1 MSAGC
6 QLTSAAGSIAVLPDR
21 LAGFARLLR
30 DSAAELAASTP
41 RLARLAAEPSL
52 LAAAV
57 LDPTGALLTAELLA
71 GCLALLGSNYLQCQ
85 LLAEL
90 VLAAAAGYRLADQLD
105 RRISPVLRAGRQL
118 PVALI
123 TGVGQATRHGPLG
136 GTRAALA
143 EDPELAD
150 LTVTLI
156 AASAGLVGLPVTPAG
171 LARLTAGLY
180 RDGSPR
186 VVERPGLATDDRR
199 GPPRSVTDLMHGLTV
214 QAGQDDGGGL
224 VDVRVLDGPAG
235 RRVIVDITGTS
246 IWNLDPLY
254 RTPQATDFGADLR
267 GLAGQDSVMTRGVRQ
282 ALRLAGVAADDPI
295 MLVGHS
301 QGGLVAARL
310 AAVLTADRQYRVTH
324 LVTAGAPVGS
334 IRVPGSVS
342 VLALENAGD
351 PVPQLDGADN
361 PARPNWLTVRLP
373 AGADPALTG
382 HSTVSYLAGVQRLA
396 GCQDPGLDRWR
407 AGAAGFLTANDTH
420 TRVFQVRRDG

>member
-6 QLTSAAGSIAVLPDR
+6 QPASAGGIAVLPDR
-21 LAGFARLLR
+21 LTSFARLLR
-30 DSAAELAASTP
+30 DSAAELAACTP

-52 LAAAV
+52 LIAAA
-57 LDPTGALLTAELLA
+57 LDPAGALLVAELLA

-90 VLAAAAGYRLADQLD
+90 VFAAAAGYQLADQLD

-123 TGVGQATRHGPLG
+123 TGAGQAARHGPLG

-143 EDPELAD
+143 ADPELAD
-150 LTVTLI
+150 LTATLI

-171 LARLTAGLY
+171 LAGLAAGLY

-199 GPPRSVTDLMHGLTV
+199 GPPRSITDLMHGLAV

-246 IWNLDPLY
+246 IWNLDPRY

-267 GLAGQDSVMTRGVRQ
+267 GLAGQDSVMTKGVRQ

-310 AAVLTADRQYRVTH
+310 AAELTADRQYRVTH
-324 LVTAGAPVGS
+324 LVTAGAPIGS

-342 VLALENAGD
+342 VLALDNAGD
-351 PVPQLDGADN
+351 LVPQLDGLDN
-361 PARPNWLTVRLP
+361 PSRPNWLTFRLA
-373 AGADPALTG
+373 AGRDPALTG
-382 HSTVSYLAGVQRLA
+382 HAAVSYLAGVQRLD
-396 GCQDPGLDRWR
+396 GCQGPDLDRWR
-407 AGAAGFLTANDTH
+407 AGAGGFLTASDTH

>member
-6 QLTSAAGSIAVLPDR
+6 QPTGGIGIAVVPDR
-21 LAGFARLLR
+21 LAGFGRQLR
-30 DSAAELAASTP
+30 DCAAELAASTP
-41 RLARLAAEPSL
+41 RLARLAYEPSL
-52 LAAAV
+52 LAAAA
-57 LDPTGALLTAELLA
+57 LDPAGALLVAELLA
-71 GCLALLGSNYLQCQ
+71 GCLALLGSSYLQCQ

-105 RRISPVLRAGRQL
+105 RRLSPVLRAGRQL
-118 PVALI
+118 PVALV
-123 TGVGQATRHGPLG
+123 TGAGQLAGHGVLG
-136 GTRAALA
+136 GPRALFA

-156 AASAGLVGLPVTPAG
+156 AASTGLVGLPITPAG
-171 LARLTAGLY
+171 LAGLTAGLY

-186 VVERPGLATDDRR
+186 VTERPGLATDDRR
-199 GPPRSVTDLMHGLTV
+199 GPPRSITDLMHGLAV

-254 RTPQATDFGADLR
+254 RTPQATDFGTDLR
-267 GLAGQDSVMTRGVRQ
+267 GLAGRDSVMTRGVRQ
-282 ALRLAGVAADDPI
+282 ALRSAGVSADDPI

-310 AAVLTADRQYRVTH
+310 ATELAADRQYRVTH
-324 LVTAGAPVGS
+324 LVTAGAPIGS
-334 IRVPGSVS
+334 IRIPDSVS

-351 PVPQLDGADN
+351 PVPQLDGTDN
-361 PARPNWLTVRLP
+361 PDRPNWLTVRLP
-373 AGADPALTG
+373 DGGDPATAG
-382 HSTVSYLAGVQRLA
+382 HSADSYLAGAPRLA
-396 GCQDPGLDRWR
+396 GCRDPGLDRWR
-407 AGAAGFLTANDTH
+407 AGATGFLTASGSH